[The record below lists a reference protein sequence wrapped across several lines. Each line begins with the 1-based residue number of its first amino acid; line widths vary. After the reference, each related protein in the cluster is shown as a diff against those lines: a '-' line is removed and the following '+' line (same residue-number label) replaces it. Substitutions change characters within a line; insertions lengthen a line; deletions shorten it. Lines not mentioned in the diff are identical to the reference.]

1 MGLGKLIKKA
11 VKGVGKLAGGAAKLI
26 GADSPDMPD
35 APIPAAQQVVA
46 PEQQKADTDEATTSE
61 SDKKKT
67 RARGKK
73 SLSVA
78 RSSGGGLSI

>member
-11 VKGVGKLAGGAAKLI
+11 IKKTTGVVGKIIGAGGT
-26 GADSPDMPD
+26 PDIE
-35 APIPAAQQVVA
+35 APTPAAQQVVA
-46 PEQQKADTDEATTSE
+46 PEQQKVDTDEASTAE

-67 RARGKK
+67 RAGGKK

>member
-1 MGLGKLIKKA
+1 MGLGGIIKKA
-11 VKGVGKLAGGAAKLI
+11 IKKVTGTAGKLVGIEA
-26 GADSPDMPD
+26 PDVQE
-35 APIPAAQQVVA
+35 APTPAAQQVVA
-46 PEQQKADTDEATTSE
+46 PEPQKTETDEATTSE

-67 RARGKK
+67 RAGGKK

>member
-11 VKGVGKLAGGAAKLI
+11 VKGVSKVVGGATGILNE
-26 GADSPDMPD
+26 
-35 APIPAAQQVVA
+35 APEMETPTPAAQQVVA
-46 PEQQKADTDEATTSE
+46 PEPQKVETDEATTTE

-67 RARGKK
+67 KAGGKK